1 MGKTEKVTWKHPSF
15 VNNRAQMGKVVEKM
29 DGDLEEFDEETGRR
43 QSKVDKNATHYEV
56 DEEDEGEG
64 GFNLQ
69 ALVKKVEA
77 NELKRL
83 EAEENDEELVESE
96 DGMHNISKNKK
107 RKKAKKKDK
116 VTVED
121 LQIKVTMLLDQTM
134 VNRATMKKDFG
145 LLEGN
150 FIAMKEMDP
159 VLERLET
166 ALEMEEEPDDEVMRA
181 AFEVTIAGLDKACK
195 LLEQL
200 VNTKLQLIETMK
212 IVDRMTT
219 LRDPKQLL
227 DDCKWVSALL
237 KTM

>member
-1 MGKTEKVTWKHPSF
+1 MG
-15 VNNRAQMGKVVEKM
+15 

-43 QSKVDKNATHYEV
+43 QSKVDKNATHYAV
-56 DEEDEGEG
+56 DEEEEGEG

-69 ALVKKVEA
+69 ELVKKVEA
-77 NELKRL
+77 TELRRL

-96 DGMHNISKNKK
+96 EGMHKISKK

-134 VNRATMKKDFG
+134 VNRATMKKDFS

-181 AFEVTIAGLDKACK
+181 AFEVTLAGLDKACK
-195 LLEQL
+195 LL
-200 VNTKLQLIETMK
+200 
-212 IVDRMTT
+212 D
-219 LRDPKQLL
+219 
-227 DDCKWVSALL
+227 
-237 KTM
+237 